1 MHPIYSHKYIHV
13 GVYVEKT
20 LRPFELSNRLSRV
33 FPTSTLATLHQA
45 TGTGN
50 SSGVTWW
57 AMMNGSLYEESPPPA
72 PSVIPLSSTANLQQ
86 QQQQPASQNAST
98 PISSSGM
105 TSPAAAATVPAPAAA
120 TTSTTSSTSPSSS
133 VASNN
138 GSTGPLHIP
147 AKRLTSAYGECG
159 EPGVI
164 RHSHHGAQPWN
175 YSPVADSHHGG
186 GSGAFEPAAGLNHHQ
201 YANAPTYYNLA
212 DSAARDPTRKSSA
225 GLSFW
230 SPAATAA
237 GGNAAADYKYSSVA
251 AASAG
256 PSTDPAVS
264 SCHQS
269 FSAQSWCNYSPY
281 TTSTRHHMDSH
292 HHPHA
297 QYLAPA
303 DDRGRVAAAAA
314 MVAAETAAGFTH
326 DGYGL
331 RNYGAP
337 EPVPSTPY
345 PPPGSLSGM
354 GVGVGVAC
362 GAGTN
367 PLEWTGQ
374 NHHVAANGSVK
385 HHQ

>member
-1 MHPIYSHKYIHV
+1 MPAIYFCAPTEENLGRISQDFQKN
-13 GVYVEKT
+13 VYDVYH
-20 LRPFELSNRLSRV
+20 LNFIS
-33 FPTSTLATLHQA
+33 
-45 TGTGN
+45 
-50 SSGVTWW
+50 
-57 AMMNGSLYEESPPPA
+57 
-72 PSVIPLSSTANLQQ
+72 
-86 QQQQPASQNAST
+86 
-98 PISSSGM
+98 PISRQKLEDI
-105 TSPAAAATVPAPAAA
+105 A
-120 TTSTTSSTSPSSS
+120 
-133 VASNN
+133 
-138 GSTGPLHIP
+138 
-147 AKRLTSAYGECG
+147 
-159 EPGVI
+159 
-164 RHSHHGAQPWN
+164 
-175 YSPVADSHHGG
+175 
-186 GSGAFEPAAGLNHHQ
+186 
-201 YANAPTYYNLA
+201 
-212 DSAARDPTRKSSA
+212 SAALQANYVANIHKVCNRVEIDPTRKSSA

-237 GGNAAADYKYSSVA
+237 GGNAAADYKYSSVSA

-345 PPPGSLSGM
+345 PPPG
-354 GVGVGVAC
+354 
-362 GAGTN
+362 
-367 PLEWTGQ
+367 E
-374 NHHVAANGSVK
+374 H
-385 HHQ
+385 